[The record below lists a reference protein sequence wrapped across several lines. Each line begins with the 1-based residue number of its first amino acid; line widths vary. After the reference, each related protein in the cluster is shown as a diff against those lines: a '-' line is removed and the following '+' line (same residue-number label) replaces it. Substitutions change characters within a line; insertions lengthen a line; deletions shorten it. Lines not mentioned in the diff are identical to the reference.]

1 MRKMEKYKITTVI
14 MKAINDRR
22 DKKRCI
28 RKRKRRENEEIRN
41 KERLIE

>member
-22 DKKRCI
+22 DKK
-28 RKRKRRENEEIRN
+28 KMYKKTKEREDEEIRN